1 MPVTFSAHLAHLM
14 QEKPVQISTIFLFE
28 YHWVPIVKAMF
39 FVGYL
44 RNNRYTVC
52 SIILSDLSD
61 EKMQKMNALA
71 QEIFA

>member
-1 MPVTFSAHLAHLM
+1 MPVTFSTYLAHLM

-44 RNNRYTVC
+44 RHNRYVQSGGC
-52 SIILSDLSD
+52 EVAGGRVDRFLL
-61 EKMQKMNALA
+61 KRYGL
-71 QEIFA
+71 